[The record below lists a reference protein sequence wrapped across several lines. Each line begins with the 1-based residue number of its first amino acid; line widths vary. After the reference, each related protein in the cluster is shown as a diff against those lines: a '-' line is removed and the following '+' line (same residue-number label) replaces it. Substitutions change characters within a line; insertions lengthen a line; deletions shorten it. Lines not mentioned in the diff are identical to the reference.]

1 MFEQIADAFG
11 RAGMPPAATRFLT
24 ACQDLAIEALVKC
37 GENPDR
43 ATIQWLRLIEG
54 PKFRDGALREFIA
67 AVAESLKPNTALAK
81 ATSAVPQGQ
90 AKVAAAGAGSSSDS
104 GKATLFQPQ
113 GHNPVA
119 APESEPETIA
129 GGKKRLPQ
137 DHDFISSAIV
147 PTAATGVTV
156 PIPKG
161 QSAASPAAAPRDRP
175 RVIPRPSRV
184 NNAGWEKI
192 MRETVLDTFMIETR
206 DGRVAVGN
214 LHIASI
220 DRQIR
225 ESGRRAFEGAGQY
238 NLLLA
243 VRETAKRK
251 AAHIPENAKVRD
263 ILGAEEVET
272 LINDAKATLAGLTRI
287 LLPKALEPSHAA
299 A

>member
-24 ACQDLAIEALVKC
+24 ACQDLAIEALAKC

-67 AVAESLKPNTALAK
+67 AVAESLKPNTAPAK
-81 ATSAVPQGQ
+81 ASLMVPQDQQGY
-90 AKVAAAGAGSSSDS
+90 AAAGAVSLS
-104 GKATLFQPQ
+104 
-113 GHNPVA
+113 

-129 GGKKRLPQ
+129 GAMVGLPKG
-137 DHDFISSAIV
+137 HEPYAPAIV
-147 PTAATGVTV
+147 PTAAAGAN
-156 PIPKG
+156 PALPKG
-161 QSAASPAAAPRDRP
+161 QSLPSPAAAPRDRP

-214 LHIASI
+214 LYIASI

>member
-24 ACQDLAIEALVKC
+24 VCQDLAIEALAKC

-67 AVAESLKPNTALAK
+67 AVAESLKPNTAPAK
-81 ATSAVPQGQ
+81 AIYAVPQGH
-90 AKVAAAGAGSSSDS
+90 ARLAAAGAVSSSDS
-104 GKATLFQPQ
+104 GKASLERPQ

-119 APESEPETIA
+119 APESEPETIG

-137 DHDFISSAIV
+137 GHDFISSAIV
-147 PTAATGVTV
+147 PTAAAGATV
-156 PIPKG
+156 PFPKG

-214 LHIASI
+214 LYIASI

-272 LINDAKATLAGLTRI
+272 LIDDAKATLAGLTRI